1 MLTQAF
7 WIRLYDEEIIS
18 GRHSIDLARKLLM
31 HQMGMNV
38 DAAHAELRD
47 EQDSEDLVTYDNY
60 SRAKLVLELF
70 QWIIKN

>member
-1 MLTQAF
+1 
-7 WIRLYDEEIIS
+7 
-18 GRHSIDLARKLLM
+18 M

-70 QWIIKN
+70 Q